1 MVYTRIV
8 QPGIRKKY
16 HYVPGER
23 TLFRVEGTIIP
34 KVWKTAVLV
43 ALLTLALCF
52 VYDELHHR
60 ERHTPAA
67 LSSRERL
74 ALHLFRDAEKIL
86 AYLTGFLTFI
96 LGFFNSIVFA
106 RWWRMR
112 ELCGNVIEAAQN
124 SAMHIAI
131 FVVRRPAD
139 DAAGEA
145 ELERTR
151 HELVRL
157 IGLAV
162 ALVLQACH
170 RVRDLD
176 WLAENE
182 LLERGSAEHAALEE
196 IAGPGYNEVIGWAVD
211 ATYEAGARKMVA
223 PEVLS
228 SVLYSVRWA
237 LTYMSNH
244 AEDLMMH
251 LNQPIP
257 LAYYNLL
264 ETMVCIYIAVAAAAL
279 VPSLL
284 WAAVAVSPV
293 VTLFFYGFFTLGTSM
308 LMDPFVKDS
317 GFDTL
322 AFIKATMLSMDSLE
336 RNVPL
341 RRRVASPKRG
351 SFNVFADDPAKA
363 FDDDPGPK
371 KER

>member
-1 MVYTRIV
+1 M
-8 QPGIRKKY
+8 
-16 HYVPGER
+16 ER
-23 TLFRVEGTIIP
+23 
-34 KVWKTAVLV
+34 
-43 ALLTLALCF
+43 
-52 VYDELHHR
+52 
-60 ERHTPAA
+60 
-67 LSSRERL
+67 
-74 ALHLFRDAEKIL
+74 IL

-145 ELERTR
+145 ALERTR

-237 LTYMSNH
+237 LMYVSNH

>member
-1 MVYTRIV
+1 M
-8 QPGIRKKY
+8 
-16 HYVPGER
+16 
-23 TLFRVEGTIIP
+23 
-34 KVWKTAVLV
+34 
-43 ALLTLALCF
+43 

-182 LLERGSAEHAALEE
+182 LLERGSA
-196 IAGPGYNEVIGWAVD
+196 
-211 ATYEAGARKMVA
+211 GARGA
-223 PEVLS
+223 RGDRGAGLQRAS
-228 SVLYSVRWA
+228 DG

-363 FDDDPGPK
+363 VDDDPGPK
-371 KER
+371 KEA

>member
-1 MVYTRIV
+1 M
-8 QPGIRKKY
+8 
-16 HYVPGER
+16 
-23 TLFRVEGTIIP
+23 
-34 KVWKTAVLV
+34 
-43 ALLTLALCF
+43 
-52 VYDELHHR
+52 
-60 ERHTPAA
+60 
-67 LSSRERL
+67 
-74 ALHLFRDAEKIL
+74 
-86 AYLTGFLTFI
+86 
-96 LGFFNSIVFA
+96 
-106 RWWRMR
+106 
-112 ELCGNVIEAAQN
+112 
-124 SAMHIAI
+124 
-131 FVVRRPAD
+131 
-139 DAAGEA
+139 
-145 ELERTR
+145 
-151 HELVRL
+151 
-157 IGLAV
+157 
-162 ALVLQACH
+162 
-170 RVRDLD
+170 
-176 WLAENE
+176 
-182 LLERGSAEHAALEE
+182 
-196 IAGPGYNEVIGWAVD
+196 
-211 ATYEAGARKMVA
+211 
-223 PEVLS
+223 
-228 SVLYSVRWA
+228 LYSVRWA
-237 LTYMSNH
+237 LMYVSNH

-341 RRRVASPKRG
+341 RPRVASPKRG